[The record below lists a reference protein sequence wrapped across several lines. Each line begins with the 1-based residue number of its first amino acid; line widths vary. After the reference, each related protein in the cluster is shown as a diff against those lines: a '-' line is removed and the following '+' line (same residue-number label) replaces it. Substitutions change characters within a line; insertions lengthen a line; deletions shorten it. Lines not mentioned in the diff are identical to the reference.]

1 MGRLGCLL
9 EAPGPPREARP
20 PEALQGGGL
29 GRLGLSLGSL
39 RTSFGRL
46 PGPQRHPKVAPGT
59 GPAGDISHQPP
70 TPKPN
75 AHTANPF
82 ATSRSGLRYR
92 WKPHFQ
98 GIVMTRNLLLQ
109 NAPPFGFKLGT
120 FRGPKVHCEVKGAK
134 RDKTKFGASFYLQTT
149 TIQRRTPTNTHAQTH
164 RTSFVSN
171 AHLGSEMGPRRQKP
185 PNKKLASVLCCF

>member
-1 MGRLGCLL
+1 M
-9 EAPGPPREARP
+9 
-20 PEALQGGGL
+20 

-98 GIVMTRNLLLQ
+98 GIVMTGNLLLQ
-109 NAPPFGFKLGT
+109 NAPPSGFKLGQL
-120 FRGPKVHCEVKGAK
+120 RGPRVHVEAKGAK
-134 RDKTKFGASFYLQTT
+134 RDKTKFGVSFLFTNYYYDSKENTDQHTRTNTSDIFRFKCTFGPRNGPKEAKTAEQKIGERPVLFLSTFEGLKT
-149 TIQRRTPTNTHAQTH
+149 RRRRT
-164 RTSFVSN
+164 
-171 AHLGSEMGPRRQKP
+171 
-185 PNKKLASVLCCF
+185 